1 MLLQRPEISELSHEP
16 THQEVLDSIKQ
27 ISSGKAP
34 GKDAIP
40 PEVYKYGGQKL
51 VRKLHGLFLQIWRA
65 GKVPQGIKDASI
77 QHLYKNKGN
86 RNVCD
91 NHRGIS
97 LLSIASKILARLILN
112 RIIKHVIDDIYPES
126 QCGFRG
132 GRGTIDMIFSLRQV
146 ADKVR
151 ETNQELYYYGDCGPH

>member
-1 MLLQRPEISELSHEP
+1 M
-16 THQEVLDSIKQ
+16 
-27 ISSGKAP
+27 
-34 GKDAIP
+34 
-40 PEVYKYGGQKL
+40 
-51 VRKLHGLFLQIWRA
+51 
-65 GKVPQGIKDASI
+65 
-77 QHLYKNKGN
+77 
-86 RNVCD
+86 CD

-97 LLSIASKILARLILN
+97 LLSIASKILARLIFN

-151 ETNQELYYYGDCGPH
+151 EKNQEMYYYGDCGPH

>member
-1 MLLQRPEISELSHEP
+1 M
-16 THQEVLDSIKQ
+16 
-27 ISSGKAP
+27 
-34 GKDAIP
+34 P
-40 PEVYKYGGQKL
+40 PFNTST
-51 VRKLHGLFLQIWRA
+51 RI
-65 GKVPQGIKDASI
+65 
-77 QHLYKNKGN
+77 KGN

-151 ETNQELYYYGDCGPH
+151 EKNQELYYYGDCGPH